1 MGKSRHRRDI
11 RSLVLILYSRF
22 FPAFYILESV
32 LKNKLFNL
40 IGEELGD
47 NWFQVQLNDDT
58 NDQLFKAEIN
68 LIKNRKPSNYVITPQ
83 KLLLESGFGLWV
95 EFFNSRIYKLAKGRP
110 IKIFSKL
117 PKNIKRANI
126 YQYLIKVKDFRNL
139 LVHSRLPLINE
150 ASGAKELDSILDHYR
165 MLMELLEWIDE
176 VPVFSLEEFE
186 NEINIIRNLLLSK
199 SLDT

>member
-1 MGKSRHRRDI
+1 
-11 RSLVLILYSRF
+11 
-22 FPAFYILESV
+22 
-32 LKNKLFNL
+32 
-40 IGEELGD
+40 
-47 NWFQVQLNDDT
+47 
-58 NDQLFKAEIN
+58 
-68 LIKNRKPSNYVITPQ
+68 
-83 KLLLESGFGLWV
+83 
-95 EFFNSRIYKLAKGRP
+95 
-110 IKIFSKL
+110 IFSKL